1 MLVLGAVLGAVSFC
15 LGGCAQ
21 WDGTAVPLSMVLLA
35 LLMNLLMIPAVPGCP
50 YDVRGN
56 GEMFSLNGPTWSLF
70 FEYVGN
76 ILYVLLL
83 RRMSRGV
90 LTAWVAALGVA
101 WGLILREKCQ
111 P

>member
-1 MLVLGAVLGAVSFC
+1 
-15 LGGCAQ
+15 
-21 WDGTAVPLSMVLLA
+21 
-35 LLMNLLMIPAVPGCP
+35 
-50 YDVRGN
+50 
-56 GEMFSLNGPTWSLF
+56 MFSLNGPTWSLF

-101 WGLILREKCQ
+101 WAWYGVADVSGYGMVGVGWTLPPVIR
-111 P
+111 